1 MATKAQ
7 LKREAPADDLV
18 DVVRR
23 FLIACRQPVLI
34 EDGEKPIPLVAGRYE
49 LESRGAGCVLHAWGE
64 EGNLVRRIVHAAGG
78 LKGRLDLRAASF
90 GKREIRIAIVD
101 EANRRGAIQ
110 RDAGQARFREFLRRI
125 LFRDYRDWTLAQLTS
140 STDLEHSFSP
150 SYARGVLRRGHEA
163 WAVIGAPPGAS
174 AAANDQVLSFGLIWF
189 DHLRSRAEDH
199 LLAGLRIL
207 VPQGRARATANR
219 LAWLNPA
226 VLRTEL
232 IEFDGAGNVSSL
244 DKQDYGNLATELRPC
259 LPETI
264 PEEPVAGWVRELLK
278 IEGVEAV
285 RRPDGLLS
293 LRVRGTPFAT
303 AGRGVMT
310 YGLDQQTPVG
320 PAGLDPAFQLARGL
334 ARFRR
339 HNPVDPRNALY
350 RGHPEMWL
358 ESQVRRH
365 VDVVEDGLGQR
376 PLYGQVPTVAGPD
389 RGIIDLVGCDRQG
402 RLVVLEL
409 KASEDIHLPLQALD
423 YWMRVKWHLDRGEF
437 TACGYFPNV
446 ELAERPPRLILV
458 APAMDFHPSTE
469 TILKHLATNI
479 EVQRVGVGADWRRDI
494 QVVFRQGGSA
504 RLA

>member
-7 LKREAPADDLV
+7 LQREHPADDLV
-18 DVVRR
+18 DVIRR
-23 FLIACRQPVLI
+23 FLTACRQPVLI
-34 EDGEKPIPLVAGRYE
+34 EDGERPIPLVAGRYN
-49 LESRGAGCVLHAWGE
+49 LESRGVGCVLHAWGE
-64 EGNLVRRIVHAAGG
+64 QGNLVRRIVQAGSG
-78 LKGRLDLRAASF
+78 QQGRLELRTASF

-101 EANRRGAIQ
+101 EANRRGTIQ
-110 RDAGQARFREFLRRI
+110 RDAGQARFHEFLRRI
-125 LFRDYRDWTLAQLTS
+125 LFRDYRPWTLVQLTS
-140 STDLEHSFSP
+140 SPDLEHSFSP
-150 SYARGVLRRGHEA
+150 SYVRGVLRRGHEA

-174 AAANDQVLSFGLIWF
+174 AAANDQILSFGLIWF
-189 DHLRSRAEDH
+189 DHLRSRAQDH
-199 LLAGLRIL
+199 LLAGLRIF
-207 VPQGRARATANR
+207 VPQGRARTTANR

-232 IEFDGAGNVSSL
+232 IEFDGAGNVSPF

-259 LPETI
+259 LPETF
-264 PEEPVAGWVRELLK
+264 PQEPVAGWLRELLK
-278 IEGVEAV
+278 IDGVETV
-285 RRPDGLLS
+285 QRPDGLLS

-310 YGLDQQTPVG
+310 YGLNQQTPVG
-320 PAGLDPAFQLARGL
+320 PAGVDPALQLARGL
-334 ARFRR
+334 ARFRS
-339 HNPVDPRNALY
+339 HNPLDPRNAFY
-350 RGHPEMWL
+350 RGHPETWL

-365 VDVVEDGLGQR
+365 VDVIEDGLGQR

-389 RGIIDLVGCDRQG
+389 RGIIDLLGCDRQR
-402 RLVVLEL
+402 RLAVLEL

-437 TACGYFPNV
+437 TASGYFPHI

-469 TILKHLATNI
+469 TILKYLAPNI
-479 EVQRVGVGADWRRDI
+479 NVERVGVGADWRREV
-494 QVVFRQGGSA
+494 QVVFRQTGSA